1 MYRDLPLKIP
11 QKELGYF
18 ENSAFSR
25 RFWHYVRKC
34 KVRPD
39 ERVGDLMEQNS
50 NNVNRFRE
58 WFESP
63 QSDFSIV
70 DRYVS
75 QSQIED
81 NLCNTPLGRML
92 GIISQLPEIRY
103 EKVERIRS
111 EIHSGRYDLKENLDA
126 ALDKVL
132 DEIIVES

>member
-1 MYRDLPLKIP
+1 
-11 QKELGYF
+11 
-18 ENSAFSR
+18 
-25 RFWHYVRKC
+25 
-34 KVRPD
+34 
-39 ERVGDLMEQNS
+39 MEQNS
-50 NNVNRFRE
+50 SNVNRFRD
-58 WFESP
+58 WFDSP

-75 QSQIED
+75 QAQIED